1 MCLYSKIMD
10 LGCIFFLILP
20 SYTVF
25 VIICS
30 GYVSQL
36 YKKLQLAFIMCTKY
50 HTPFL
55 PTKTEVTSSYFGI
68 IRPFI
73 IR

>member
-10 LGCIFFLILP
+10 LGCIFLILP

-30 GYVSQL
+30 GYVSQM
-36 YKKLQLAFIMCTKY
+36 YKKLQLALIVCNKHHIT
-50 HTPFL
+50 FL
-55 PTKTEVTSSYFGI
+55 PTKTEATSYI
-68 IRPFI
+68 LA
-73 IR
+73 